1 VLRAHVLSRDDRLA
15 QASEPLDPLWITAAR
30 SRSSLGW
37 LAAGW
42 LARQV
47 RAAPWEPSALREPW
61 G

>member
-15 QASEPLDPLWITAAR
+15 QASEPLDPLWITAAP

-42 LARQV
+42 LV
-47 RAAPWEPSALREPW
+47 LGSREN
-61 G
+61 